1 MADVFSKKKRSW
13 IMGRVKSEN
22 TRPEM
27 RVRRRLHA
35 LGFRFRLHRKDLP
48 GRPDLTLPK
57 RRTVIFV
64 HGCFWHSHPG
74 CKHAALPASNRQY
87 WERKIDRNVERD
99 LENQKL
105 LAEQGWR
112 VLVLWE
118 CRIKTPEALDAEL
131 APLLGG

>member
-48 GRPDLTLPK
+48 GKPDLTLAK
-57 RRTVIFV
+57 HRTVIFV

-74 CKHAALPASNRQY
+74 CKHATLPTSNREY
-87 WERKIDRNVERD
+87 WEAKIGRNVARD
-99 LENQKL
+99 RRNQKL
-105 LAEQGWR
+105 LDEQGWR
-112 VLVLWE
+112 VVVLWE
-118 CRIKTPEALDAEL
+118 CRIKTAEALDVEL
-131 APLLGG
+131 APLTDG